1 MALSAKLKPPST
13 YNEDYSCRSKRRK
26 RVLADVIKKFMLT
39 FECDNLISN
48 LLLHINICKE
58 FYLQNS
64 TPADLTE
71 VKWLFIAYTF
81 ILLNFGEL

>member
-1 MALSAKLKPPST
+1 
-13 YNEDYSCRSKRRK
+13 
-26 RVLADVIKKFMLT
+26 MLT
-39 FECDNLISN
+39 FVYDNLISN

-58 FYLQNS
+58 LYLQNS

-71 VKWLFIAYTF
+71 VKWLLIAYTF